1 MEAIIQ
7 KRESFKD
14 FHKKV
19 NGIFEGF
26 NTKESRHYK
35 FQNTHMICICAG
47 GRAGGTN
54 EDVVEIFWGR
64 SMPYKIE
71 KHHKKDFTIETE
83 YLHETGATLLY
94 SMDER
99 GRVIVLLYPPETKN
113 IKPLE
118 QAYLLDTYT
127 DPKELQ
133 NKKRLKKH
141 WKYFNAI
148 MERNSLFGKPE
159 LIDKFRVFLI
169 RNFKPK
175 VLNNTIQKHSA
186 FVNWMIKHT
195 KEIIWIII
203 GGIITALISTYL
215 IFR

>member
-7 KRESFKD
+7 KRKSFKK
-14 FHKKV
+14 FHEKV
-19 NGIFEGF
+19 NSIFEGF

-35 FQNTHMICICAG
+35 FQNTHMICICPG

-54 EDVVEIFWGR
+54 EDIIEIFWGR

-71 KHHKKDFTIETE
+71 KYHKKDFSIETE
-83 YLHETGATLLY
+83 YLRETGATLLY
-94 SMDER
+94 SMDEW

-113 IKPLE
+113 TKPLE

-127 DPKELQ
+127 DPKEFQ
-133 NKKRLKKH
+133 NEKRLKKH
-141 WKYFNAI
+141 WKYFNAV
-148 MERNSLFGKPE
+148 MERNSLFGKPK
-159 LIDKFRVFLI
+159 LIDKFRVFRI
-169 RNFKPK
+169 RNFNPK
-175 VLNNTIQKHSA
+175 VLDNTVQKHSA
-186 FVNWMIKHT
+186 FVNWIVKHT